1 MTAWD
6 IVTVLALCC
15 VAWAWGWWSA
25 MRLHTKITM
34 ALFRALGLTEQQL
47 RSAGD
52 RVIAQLKVDA
62 LRDQGINII
71 DVRLE
76 QHQGLIFAYRVDT
89 AEFLGQ
95 GSNRDELISSIARRI
110 PGAQMRVSEDSG
122 MELIK

>member
-1 MTAWD
+1 MD
-6 IVTVLALCC
+6 VVVCIIVLALCC
-15 VAWAWGWWSA
+15 VAFAWGWHTA
-25 MRLHTKITM
+25 MRIHTQITM

-52 RVIAQLKVDA
+52 RIMAELKVQQ
-62 LRDQGINII
+62 LRDQGIDII

-95 GSNRDELISSIARRI
+95 GSNRDELISSIANRI
-110 PGAQMRVSEDSG
+110 PGARMRVTEETG